1 MRSPL
6 FILLLAVATLAMSL
20 RAPQLPLRWGALI
33 DNSAQQQPMP
43 AEEQAPLVE
52 EHAKNGQQ
60 GPLEEVHDLDCQAQQ
75 AQALSE
81 AFKKREK
88 TNNAHPAWLGIALGS
103 FFQPPEA

>member
-6 FILLLAVATLAMSL
+6 FILFLAVATLAMSM
-20 RAPQLPLRWGALI
+20 RAPQQPLRLGAFI
-33 DNSAQQQPMP
+33 DKSAQQPMP

-60 GPLEEVHDLDCQAQQ
+60 GPLEEVHDFDCQAQQ
-75 AQALSE
+75 AQALAE
-81 AFKKREK
+81 ANKKREK